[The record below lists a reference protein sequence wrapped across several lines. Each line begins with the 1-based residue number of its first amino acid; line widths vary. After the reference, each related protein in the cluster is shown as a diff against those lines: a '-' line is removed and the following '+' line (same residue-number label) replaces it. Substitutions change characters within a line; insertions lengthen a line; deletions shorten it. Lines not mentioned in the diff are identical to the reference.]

1 MQVPELLEQLHPT
14 VSTLLV
20 PVLERLAQDA
30 QERLIYRAQAFMVA
44 QIGNFYPTPDQLRYP
59 QLLEQQD
66 AKQAWYPTLQ
76 RTLDLLSKVPKLS
89 QYRSELLRVCRFGDV
104 SKSKSLRVLL
114 RKRPA
119 CVCSHFQW
127 QHRQSRDRL
136 AVAICMQAKMTK

>member
-1 MQVPELLEQLHPT
+1 M
-14 VSTLLV
+14 STLLV

-66 AKQAWYPTLQ
+66 AKRAWYPTLQ

-89 QYRSELLRVCRFGDV
+89 HSIDLNF
-104 SKSKSLRVLL
+104 
-114 RKRPA
+114 
-119 CVCSHFQW
+119 CVFAG
-127 QHRQSRDRL
+127 L
-136 AVAICMQAKMTK
+136 AMCPKANL